1 MENLFNSFQER
12 IDLGIK
18 NNIPIEAKLIMLGEI
33 IYAAERRDLTPKQA
47 RELEDLLRLSESLKN
62 YEVIRE
68 QAIFGE
74 LLV

>member
-1 MENLFNSFQER
+1 MQ
-12 IDLGIK
+12 IK
-18 NNIPIEAKLIMLGEI
+18 NLSISLPDSLIEFIEK
-33 IYAAERRDLTPKQA
+33 YKVSHDCQ
-47 RELEDLLRLSESLKN
+47 SSSFKN